1 MFHSQPHVPLKPGA
15 SIVAFSWDE
24 VASCHKVVCPHDE
37 RMTRTQQQYYT
48 NGRIDFQNN
57 RFQLVYFVICTAGP
71 SKLQNKQQPQH
82 FLILH
87 SIKKLLMSNSMDN
100 PELRNWYFSIKHKNN
115 IIHWFLRWMTF
126 KSQPLLTAKAPRFPR
141 KNAKLQQLLQ
151 RWQQCCSWSFR
162 GRQFQGLGWPNKNF
176 GREACMY
183 KQVCMDSKLHT
194 YMGDWWELINIDSK
208 TEVGVV
214 QLCRLRF
221 LSVNVSCIWLAT
233 TLKRTWEKN
242 T

>member
-1 MFHSQPHVPLKPGA
+1 M
-15 SIVAFSWDE
+15 
-24 VASCHKVVCPHDE
+24 
-37 RMTRTQQQYYT
+37 
-48 NGRIDFQNN
+48 
-57 RFQLVYFVICTAGP
+57 YFVICTASP
-71 SKLQNKQQPQH
+71 SKLQNKQQPQLSKVSKWQPQH

-126 KSQPLLTAKAPRFPR
+126 KSQPLLTAKVPRFPR

-162 GRQFQGLGWPNKNF
+162 GQQFQGLGWPKNKLV
-176 GREACMY
+176 GRL
-183 KQVCMDSKLHT
+183 VC
-194 YMGDWWELINIDSK
+194 INKYVWTANS
-208 TEVGVV
+208 TP
-214 QLCRLRF
+214 
-221 LSVNVSCIWLAT
+221 
-233 TLKRTWEKN
+233 TWEIDGSRS